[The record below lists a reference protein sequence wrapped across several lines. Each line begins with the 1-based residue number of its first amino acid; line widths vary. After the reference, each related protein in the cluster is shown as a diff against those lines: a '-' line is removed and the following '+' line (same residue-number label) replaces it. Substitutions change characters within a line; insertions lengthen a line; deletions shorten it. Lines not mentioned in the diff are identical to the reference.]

1 MAYRKDWGNSP
12 NIGPQG
18 FARTMK
24 TLGRVVNVAAA
35 DYTAMPNTI
44 GAFTLPPG
52 FVVTSIICVSSAM
65 AAIAFTVGDA
75 TVDNRYIATGVTG
88 ATNVTLNTP
97 GLLFKNATET
107 EVLIK
112 VTAGSVAG
120 TIGLWITGFID
131 N

>member
-1 MAYRKDWGNSP
+1 MAYRKDWGNTP

-24 TLGRVVNVAAA
+24 TLGRVVTVNAA
-35 DYTAMPNTI
+35 DYTGMPNTI

-52 FVVTSIICVSSAM
+52 FTVTSIIAISSAM
-65 AAIAFTVGDA
+65 AAINFSVGDSGA
-75 TVDNRYIATGVTG
+75 ASRYLTTGVTG
-88 ATNVTLNTP
+88 ATNITLATA
-97 GLLFKNATET
+97 GLLYKNTAET
-107 EVLIK
+107 EVLIT

-120 TIGLWITGFID
+120 TIGLYITGFID